1 MWKHERTQPDRGGDR
16 WRPARQVRPADCAAR
31 LYQPV
36 GGVPRPDS
44 RGVGGKGLGIARQP
58 GGGHRDPGL
67 RSSRAA
73 VERKADG
80 DSARLS
86 PLDPIHAARAPGP
99 RQLPGSAGIAWQG
112 FGSAEGGGRADQ
124 HQRSQTRAADHDHL
138 GGGDE
143 MIVGTGVDLAEVP
156 RIRASIE
163 RFGARF
169 IERIYTAAE
178 IAYVERK
185 ANRWERYA
193 ARFAAK
199 EAGMKAIGTGWRHGV
214 RWQDFEVANLPSGK
228 PTLRL
233 YGVAAQVADRLGV
246 RNVALSITH
255 TAELGMAH
263 VILED

>member
-1 MWKHERTQPDRGGDR
+1 
-16 WRPARQVRPADCAAR
+16 
-31 LYQPV
+31 
-36 GGVPRPDS
+36 
-44 RGVGGKGLGIARQP
+44 
-58 GGGHRDPGL
+58 
-67 RSSRAA
+67 
-73 VERKADG
+73 
-80 DSARLS
+80 
-86 PLDPIHAARAPGP
+86 
-99 RQLPGSAGIAWQG
+99 
-112 FGSAEGGGRADQ
+112 
-124 HQRSQTRAADHDHL
+124 
-138 GGGDE
+138 

-169 IERIYTAAE
+169 IERIYTPAE

-199 EAGMKAIGTGWRHGV
+199 EAGMKAIGTGWKRGV

-233 YGVAAQVADRLGV
+233 HGVAARVAEKLGV
-246 RNVALSITH
+246 RNVSLSLTH

>member
-1 MWKHERTQPDRGGDR
+1 
-16 WRPARQVRPADCAAR
+16 
-31 LYQPV
+31 
-36 GGVPRPDS
+36 
-44 RGVGGKGLGIARQP
+44 
-58 GGGHRDPGL
+58 
-67 RSSRAA
+67 
-73 VERKADG
+73 
-80 DSARLS
+80 
-86 PLDPIHAARAPGP
+86 
-99 RQLPGSAGIAWQG
+99 
-112 FGSAEGGGRADQ
+112 
-124 HQRSQTRAADHDHL
+124 
-138 GGGDE
+138 

-169 IERIYTAAE
+169 IQRIYTPAE

-185 ANRWERYA
+185 ANRYERYA

-233 YGVAAQVADRLGV
+233 HGVAARVADKLGV
-246 RNVALSITH
+246 RNVSLSLTH